1 MVHQIFPSQVMS
13 ISNNPIN
20 KHLVSSSSK
29 GLSCIRF
36 ELLSR
41 CAGLTHGVFTRKGGL
56 SASPY
61 DALNVSYSTGDQPS
75 NVAGNLKLIKDHI
88 GAKLIVSMNQVHGT
102 EIIALHKE
110 DYDDISTPTADAM
123 ITDVPSLGIMVKQA
137 DCQGIILY
145 DAINSVTAVV
155 HCGWRGNVL
164 NILGAV
170 VDRMKSEFGC
180 EAKDLMAAVGPS
192 LGPCCAEF
200 TSYKEIFPQEFTE
213 YMVADNRFDLWEISR
228 MQLLRAGLV
237 RGNIEIAGI
246 CTKCNIDLFYSYRG
260 EGETGRFGTVAM
272 LKE

>member
-1 MVHQIFPSQVMS
+1 MS
-13 ISNNPIN
+13 IKNNPIN
-20 KHLVSSSSK
+20 KLIVSSK

-36 ELLSR
+36 DLLSGH
-41 CAGLTHGVFTRKGGL
+41 AGLAHDVFTRKGGL
-56 SASPY
+56 SPSPY

-75 NVAGNLKLIKDHI
+75 NVDGNLNLIKDHI
-88 GAKLIVSMNQVHGT
+88 GARLIVSMNQVHGT
-102 EIIALHKE
+102 EIVALHKE
-110 DYDDISTPTADAM
+110 DNNDISTPVADAM
-123 ITDVPSLGIMVKQA
+123 ITDVPALGIMVKQA

-145 DAINSVTAVV
+145 DEINSVVAVA
-155 HCGWRGNVL
+155 HCGWRGNVQ

-180 EAKDLMAAVGPS
+180 EAKDLLAAIGPS

-213 YMVADNRFDLWEISR
+213 YMVADNRFNLWEISR
-228 MQLLRAGLV
+228 MQLMHAGLM
-237 RGNIEIAGI
+237 RGNIETAGI
-246 CTKCNIDLFYSYRG
+246 CTKCNTDLFYSYRA